1 MPDAILQWIGG
12 RDDDSIGVEQHSD
25 KAIGAYIAMRSG
37 AGQAARAGRVGID
50 TAREAKNKRAGGG
63 RESADQTGNKE
74 LSAGNTAGPSG
85 GIVR

>member
-37 AGQAARAGRVGID
+37 AGQVARAGRVGID
-50 TAREAKNKRAGGG
+50 AARKAKQEAKSNKPGVG
-63 RESADQTGNKE
+63 DQAGNKD

-85 GIVR
+85 GIA